1 MYKWRLFFRRWLIF
15 VPLFAIFLMSHN
27 AGAISI
33 SNDLNYIGG
42 FNPGLGQANIN
53 SYCTYNAVNGL
64 IANTN
69 TDLECNITSFRLMI
83 WERQYNNN
91 EILAFNFNI
100 KVPGRSVSQH
110 NTVNIFKTTTNGFQ
124 VIGQEYEQL
133 NTNTAQVTV
142 YVKVWSNQTFSYID
156 FSSVTGYELIKLV
169 NAPNSTG
176 AEFDIGMESIY
187 TISNSSAAVVSS
199 VDSLGTKL
207 DTIYTMENGWL
218 GTIDSRLLVIVQ
230 QISTINGKLDEISGK
245 LDGLE
250 DIAESTE
257 NVSNYVDEQR
267 QAYQN
272 MQNTDGLIDVG
283 NQDQALG
290 IVGSINSFLGSI
302 TNTVSGNCVLPGD
315 LGNVDMGDLDLCD
328 APQEVRNTVGTVG
341 GIVLAVLDILIAYHT
356 IKYIVAFIDWARRN

>member
-1 MYKWRLFFRRWLIF
+1 MYRWRLFFRRWLIF

-27 AGAISI
+27 AFAAETD
-33 SNDLNYIGG
+33 NMQYIGG
-42 FNPGLGQANIN
+42 SQPQLWTYGTNGNCSISLNDNI
-53 SYCTYNAVNGL
+53 

-69 TDLECNITSFRLMI
+69 ANLDCNVNWINMKI
-83 WERQYNNN
+83 WERTYNQN
-91 EILAFNFNI
+91 EVLAFTFSVKTPNA
-100 KVPGRSVSQH
+100 SVSSH
-110 NTVNIFKTTTNGFQ
+110 STINLFKTTTSGMQ
-124 VIGQEYEQL
+124 VIGQSYEQL
-133 NTNTAQVTV
+133 NTNTGIVTV
-142 YVKVWSNQTFSYID
+142 FVKVWTTQTYNAIAFYSLN
-156 FSSVTGYELIKLV
+156 TYELFKLT
-169 NAPNSTG
+169 NSGNTSG
-176 AEFDIGMESIY
+176 AEFDIGYMNIFIPTASQQGVI
-187 TISNSSAAVVSS
+187 NS

-230 QISTINGKLDEISGK
+230 QLQTANGHLADISGK

-341 GIVLAVLDILIAYHT
+341 GIVLAVLDIFIAYHT
-356 IKYIVAFIDWARRN
+356 IKYIIAFIDWARRN